1 MAQRA
6 PLAASANPTPTSAVP
21 EMLEE
26 RQIHTHGV
34 DFVYL
39 TQGKG
44 PPVMLVH
51 GFPDSP
57 HTWSSQ
63 IQALSQAG
71 YRVIAPYLPGYLP
84 SRVAENAFFDKASL
98 VHGIAGLIEAVSPGE
113 KLHYIGQDWG
123 AIIGYGLCAA
133 RPDLLQ
139 SAVLMAV
146 PHPQIVN
153 KYLLAPKHIQRSF
166 HWWFFQQADLP
177 EQALLAND
185 MAFIDYLWQ
194 YWCVTG
200 YEDSEH
206 IAQVK
211 TCLRQP
217 GVLNTALAY
226 YRAMFDLTKADPTLH
241 ELRSRLQHSIS
252 VPTLALCGAEDLRAE
267 LMREQAPCFAGPYEY
282 REVNNAGHFLHRE
295 QSSAVN
301 ALLLD
306 WLKRTA

>member
-1 MAQRA
+1 
-6 PLAASANPTPTSAVP
+6 
-21 EMLEE
+21 MLQEQ
-26 RQIHTHGV
+26 QIHANGV
-34 DFVYL
+34 DFVCL

-44 PPVMLVH
+44 PLVVFVH
-51 GFPDSP
+51 GFPDTA

-63 IQALSQAG
+63 IEALSEAG

-123 AIIGYGLCAA
+123 AIIGYALCAA

-153 KYLLAPKHIQRSF
+153 NYLLVPKHIQRSF

-177 EQALLAND
+177 EQALLVND

-194 YWCVTG
+194 YWCVAG

-206 IAQVK
+206 IALVK
-211 TCLRQP
+211 DCLLQP
-217 GVLNTALAY
+217 GVLTTALAY
-226 YRAMFDLTKADPTLH
+226 YRAMFDPTKADPALH
-241 ELRSRLQHSIS
+241 QLRAAMRHTIT
-252 VPTLALCGAEDLRAE
+252 VPTLALCGADDMRAE
-267 LMREQAPCFAGPYEY
+267 LMREQAACFGGLYEY
-282 REVNNAGHFLHRE
+282 REVANAGHFLQRE
-295 QSSAVN
+295 QSAAVN

-306 WLKRTA
+306 WLKRFA